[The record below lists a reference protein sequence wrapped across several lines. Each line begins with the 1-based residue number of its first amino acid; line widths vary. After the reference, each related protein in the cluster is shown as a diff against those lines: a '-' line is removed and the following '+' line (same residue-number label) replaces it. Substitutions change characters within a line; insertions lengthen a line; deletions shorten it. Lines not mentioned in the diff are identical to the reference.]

1 MKGTPTEMQGE
12 IITAGDMDARDPY
25 WGHQGAADRLSNLTQ
40 VPKPAKGMKVP
51 RTNVTRKTF
60 FKDLQDVGR

>member
-1 MKGTPTEMQGE
+1 MQGE
-12 IITAGDMDARDPY
+12 IITAGDMDARDPH
-25 WGHQGAADRLSNLTQ
+25 WGHQGAADGLSNFTQ

-51 RTNVTRKTF
+51 RMNVTQKTF